1 MFLLDN
7 RALLFWNRTNIQNN
21 DRASLSEKTNMLARQ
36 IADSIQ
42 TQTEAVKL
50 GRTGVNLLD
59 LTTAWVCA
67 DVPEAML
74 VRAQAA
80 SNWRLGLYDKETK
93 TKWRQNIIAQPVK
106 SY

>member
-1 MFLLDN
+1 MTVPD
-7 RALLFWNRTNIQNN
+7 WVKKQI
-21 DRASLSEKTNMLARQ
+21 NMLARQ

-50 GRTGVNLLD
+50 GRTEVNLLD

-74 VRAQAA
+74 VKAQAA
-80 SNWRLGLYDKETK
+80 SNWREGL
-93 TKWRQNIIAQPVK
+93 
-106 SY
+106 